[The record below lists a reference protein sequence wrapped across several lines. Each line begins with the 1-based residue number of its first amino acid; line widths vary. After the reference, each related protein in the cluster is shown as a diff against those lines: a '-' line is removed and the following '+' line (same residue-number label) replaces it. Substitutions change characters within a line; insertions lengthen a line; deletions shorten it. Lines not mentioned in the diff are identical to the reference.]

1 MTNIE
6 KNLKNLRL
14 LGLCKPKLRKKII
27 ENGDKE
33 LVLALNECIQNFLMG
48 NIKLDEDS
56 MNKIKKYKKVIRNF
70 SNLDCQKKKK
80 KFLFKNDDFYHF

>member
-1 MTNIE
+1 MKNID
-6 KNLKNLRL
+6 KNFKNLRL